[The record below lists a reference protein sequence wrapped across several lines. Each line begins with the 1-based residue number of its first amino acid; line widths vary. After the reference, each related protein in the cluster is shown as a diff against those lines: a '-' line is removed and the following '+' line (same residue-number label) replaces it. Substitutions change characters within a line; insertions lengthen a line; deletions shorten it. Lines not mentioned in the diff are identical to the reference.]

1 MPPAISAGGLLSNH
15 RDGDWEIP
23 SRYEVRSSHLC
34 KINQI
39 NKLNMGKL
47 GKISTIKKEYT
58 NSQLQTMQG
67 SLSHRGYT
75 RIPGTGVF
83 KYPYKELDGKYRTGL
98 DPEASYIKRIQDPTE
113 KQYEIERVTKLKE
126 KLQDALGGVDLGPYS
141 KFWNYSLANTTADGV
156 HVQPVKLIDGDNY
169 FDLAIPMQEL
179 AFSWLRVH
187 PTIASSYQA
196 WERGEYP
203 ADTQFYV
210 ADDEIE
216 NAVMY
221 KKKQLINKAI
231 VKFESMSPDKRKK
244 VARLLGL
251 PVTDNTKEDVVYNQ
265 VDNLLKQT
273 EFKSGKYQGLSPVEI
288 FNRFADMKENMLHIK
303 DLVKQAI
310 THSIYRVKPNGKVY
324 EGDYEVASDEDA
336 LVKHLIDDDNQ
347 EDLLVL
353 EGKLKT
359 KKLAS
364 V

>member
-1 MPPAISAGGLLSNH
+1 
-15 RDGDWEIP
+15 
-23 SRYEVRSSHLC
+23 
-34 KINQI
+34 
-39 NKLNMGKL
+39 MGKT
-47 GKISTIKKEYT
+47 GKISTLKKEYN

-67 SLSHRGYT
+67 GLAAKGMT

-83 KYPYKELDGKYRTGL
+83 KYPYKELDGQYRTGL
-98 DPEASYIKRIQDPTE
+98 DVNAAYIRRISDPLE
-113 KQYEIERVTKLKE
+113 KELETERVSNLRAKLE
-126 KLQDALGGVDLGPYS
+126 AALGDVDLGPRS
-141 KFWNYSLANTTADGV
+141 SFWNYGLSTSTNDVL
-156 HVQPVKLIDGDNY
+156 HVQPVKLMDGDNY
-169 FDLAIPMQEL
+169 YDLSIPIQEL

-196 WERGEYP
+196 WERGDYP
-203 ADTQFYV
+203 ADIQFYV

-216 NAVMY
+216 NAVIF

-231 VKFESMSPDKRKK
+231 GKFDAMTPEKKKK

-251 PVTDNTKEDVVYNQ
+251 PVTEDTKEEVIYNQ

-273 EFKSGKYQGLSPVEI
+273 EFKSGKFQGSSTVEI
-288 FNRFADMKENMLHIK
+288 FNRFADMKENLLHIK

-310 THSIYRVKPNGKVY
+310 THSVYRIKPNGKVY
-324 EGDYEVASDEDA
+324 EGEFEIASDEDD
-336 LVKHLIDDDNQ
+336 LVRFLADEDNQ
-347 EDLLVL
+347 DQLLTL

>member
-1 MPPAISAGGLLSNH
+1 MA
-15 RDGDWEIP
+15 R
-23 SRYEVRSSHLC
+23 
-34 KINQI
+34 
-39 NKLNMGKL
+39 L
-47 GKISTIKKEYT
+47 GKISVLKRDY
-58 NSQLQTMQG
+58 NSSQLQTMQG
-67 SLSHRGYT
+67 GLAQKGLT

-98 DPEASYIKRIQDPTE
+98 DPDAAYIKRIGDTLE
-113 KQYEIERVTKLKE
+113 KELEIERVKTLRAKLE
-126 KLQDALGGVDLGPYS
+126 EALGDIDLGPRS
-141 KFWNYSLANTTADGV
+141 AFWNYGLSTSNDDQR
-156 HVQPVKLIDGDNY
+156 HVQPAKLLDGDNM
-169 FDLAIPMQEL
+169 FDLSIPFQEI

-216 NAVMY
+216 NAVIF

-231 VKFESMSPDKRKK
+231 AKFDSMSPEKKRK

-251 PVTDNTKEDVVYNQ
+251 PVTEDSKEDLVYNQ
-265 VDNLLKQT
+265 VDNVLKQT
-273 EFKSGKYQGLSPVEI
+273 EFSSGKYQGLSTVEV
-288 FNRFADMKENMLHIK
+288 FNRFADMKENLLHIK

-310 THSIYRVKPNGKVY
+310 AHSVYRVKPNGKVY
-324 EGDYEVASDEDA
+324 EGEFEIAKDEDD
-336 LVKHLIDDDNQ
+336 LIKFLADDDNQ
-347 EDLLVL
+347 DELLIL

-364 V
+364 I

>member
-1 MPPAISAGGLLSNH
+1 MASSSMNIHLL
-15 RDGDWEIP
+15 
-23 SRYEVRSSHLC
+23 
-34 KINQI
+34 INQI
-39 NKLNMGKL
+39 NKLHMGKI
-47 GKISTIKKEYT
+47 GKISTIKKDYN

-67 SLSHRGYT
+67 GLATKGLT

-83 KYPYKELDGKYRTGL
+83 KYPYKELDGQYRTGL
-98 DPEASYIKRIQDPTE
+98 NPNASYIKRIGDKVE
-113 KQYEIERVTKLKE
+113 RDLEIERVTELKKRLE
-126 KLQDALGGVDLGPYS
+126 AALGDIDLGPRS
-141 KFWNYSLANTTADGV
+141 SFWNYGLSTSSDDTL
-156 HVQPVKLIDGDNY
+156 HVQAVKLMDGDNY
-169 FDLAIPMQEL
+169 FDFSQPFQEL
-179 AFSWLRVH
+179 AFAWLRVH

-203 ADTQFYV
+203 ADIQFYV

-231 VKFESMSPDKRKK
+231 IKFDAMSPEKKKK
-244 VARLLGL
+244 VSRLLGL
-251 PVTDNTKEDVVYNQ
+251 PVTDDTKEEVVYNL

-273 EFKSGKYQGLSPVEI
+273 EFKNGKYQGLNPVEI
-288 FNRFADMKENMLHIK
+288 FGRFADMKENLLHIK

-310 THSIYRVKPNGKVY
+310 AHSIYRSRPNGRIY
-324 EGDYEVASDEDA
+324 EGDFEIAIDEDD
-336 LVKHLIDDDNQ
+336 LVKQLADEDNQ
-347 EDLLVL
+347 DQLLTL

>member
-1 MPPAISAGGLLSNH
+1 MA
-15 RDGDWEIP
+15 R
-23 SRYEVRSSHLC
+23 
-34 KINQI
+34 
-39 NKLNMGKL
+39 L
-47 GKISTIKKEYT
+47 GKISVLKRDY
-58 NSQLQTMQG
+58 NSSQLQTMQG
-67 SLSHRGYT
+67 GLAQKGLT

-98 DPEASYIKRIQDPTE
+98 DPDAAYIKRIGDTLE
-113 KQYEIERVTKLKE
+113 KELEIERVKTLRAKLE
-126 KLQDALGGVDLGPYS
+126 EALGDIDLGPRS
-141 KFWNYSLANTTADGV
+141 AFWNYGLSTSNDDQR
-156 HVQPVKLIDGDNY
+156 HVQPAKLLDGDNM
-169 FDLAIPMQEL
+169 FDLSIPFQEI

-216 NAVMY
+216 NAVIF

-231 VKFESMSPDKRKK
+231 AKFDSMSPEKKRK

-251 PVTDNTKEDVVYNQ
+251 PVTEDSKEDLVYNQ
-265 VDNLLKQT
+265 VDNVLKQT
-273 EFKSGKYQGLSPVEI
+273 EFSSGKYQGLSTVEV
-288 FNRFADMKENMLHIK
+288 FNRFADMKENLLHIR

-310 THSIYRVKPNGKVY
+310 AHSVYRVKPNGKVY
-324 EGDYEVASDEDA
+324 EGEFEIAKDEDD
-336 LVKHLIDDDNQ
+336 LIKFLADDDNQ
-347 EDLLVL
+347 DELLIL

-359 KKLAS
+359 KKLAA

>member
-1 MPPAISAGGLLSNH
+1 
-15 RDGDWEIP
+15 
-23 SRYEVRSSHLC
+23 
-34 KINQI
+34 
-39 NKLNMGKL
+39 MGKT
-47 GKISTIKKEYT
+47 GKISTLKKEYN
-58 NSQLQTMQG
+58 NSQLQTMQAG
-67 SLSHRGYT
+67 LASKGMT

-83 KYPYKELDGKYRTGL
+83 KYPYKELDGQHRTGL
-98 DPEASYIKRIQDPTE
+98 DVNASYIRRISDPLE
-113 KQYEIERVTKLKE
+113 KELETERVSNLRAKLE
-126 KLQDALGGVDLGPYS
+126 AALGDIDLGPRS
-141 KFWNYSLANTTADGV
+141 SFWNYGLSTSTNDVL
-156 HVQPVKLIDGDNY
+156 HVQPVKLMDGDNY
-169 FDLAIPMQEL
+169 YDLSIPFQEL

-203 ADTQFYV
+203 ADIQFYV

-216 NAVMY
+216 NAIIF

-231 VKFESMSPDKRKK
+231 SKFDSMTPEKKKK

-251 PVTDNTKEDVVYNQ
+251 PVTEETKEEVIYNQ

-273 EFKSGKYQGLSPVEI
+273 EFKSGKFQGSSTVEI
-288 FNRFADMKENMLHIK
+288 FNRFADMKENLLHIK

-310 THSIYRVKPNGKVY
+310 THSVYRIKPNGKVY
-324 EGDYEVASDEDA
+324 EGEFEIASDEDD
-336 LVKHLIDDDNQ
+336 LVKFLADEDNQ
-347 EDLLVL
+347 DQLLTL